1 MKIQEL
7 VEQQQLH
14 ELDVGQGIGKAVGG
28 VAKGIGAVAGGIAG
42 IPGAV
47 KKGYRAGKAAVG
59 GDDTTQPATGTASS
73 GAGQFSAP
81 STNPVTIRDQ
91 IRQYQSAISQLQQ
104 QLSAPAADNEEEPAE
119 PAPSASNVRP
129 FVRTT
134 QPTNVATPAAGPNWD
149 AETGEPL
156 SAKAKAEYQAFS
168 PEQKAEIQ
176 QNIKNKTPAAPAT
189 TSADQS
195 TPVDAVDQTPEEK
208 RKADLAAAADV
219 AQQDM
224 AANPVPSQQTSTATA
239 PQTPEQIRQAKQAT
253 AAQVAQDQMGPQ
265 GQPIAQPTTTP
276 APSGLG
282 AAGDIRPG
290 TPQPDPKAQQTA
302 LKARLQSGDTLSSR
316 TSGKF
321 KDSEVGA
328 QRNKL
333 ITKPDGSSQMVPV
346 REGKVYSRFFR
357 SMI

>member
-7 VEQQQLH
+7 VEQQQLN
-14 ELDVGQGIGKAVGG
+14 ELDVTQGIGNAVGG
-28 VAKGIGAVAGGIAG
+28 VARGIGAVAGGIAG
-42 IPGAV
+42 IPSAV

-59 GDDTTQPATGTASS
+59 GDDTTQSATGTASS
-73 GAGQFSAP
+73 GAGQFSAT
-81 STNPVTIRDQ
+81 SSNPVTIRDQ
-91 IRQYQSAISQLQQ
+91 IRQHQSAISQLQQ

-119 PAPSASNVRP
+119 PAPSASNSNVRP
-129 FVRTT
+129 FVRTN
-134 QPTNVATPAAGPNWD
+134 QPTSTPPQ
-149 AETGEPL
+149 T
-156 SAKAKAEYQAFS
+156 S
-168 PEQKAEIQ
+168 
-176 QNIKNKTPAAPAT
+176 T

-195 TPVDAVDQTPEEK
+195 VPVDAVDQTPEEK
-208 RKADLAAAADV
+208 RKANLAAAADV

-224 AANPVPSQQTSTATA
+224 AAKPVPSQQTSTATT

-265 GQPIAQPTTTP
+265 GQPVAQPTTAP
-276 APSGLG
+276 APTGLG
-282 AAGDIRPG
+282 AAGNIRPG
-290 TPQPDPKAQQTA
+290 TAQSDPKAQQA
-302 LKARLQSGDTLSSR
+302 ELKARLQAGDTLSSR